1 VSSRVRRWA
10 ARRAGTAKP
19 PSASAYW
26 RSSRSNVL
34 ARPGVREL
42 SRSPAWHT
50 QITRSGAVQA
60 GKLDLAQPSR
70 SGTRALSHADSHA
83 M

>member
-1 VSSRVRRWA
+1 MSSRVRRWA

-42 SRSPAWHT
+42 SRSRAWHT
-50 QITRSGAVQA
+50 QITRLWLRVCTPESAVQDVRIA
-60 GKLDLAQPSR
+60 GSSHRLVAW
-70 SGTRALSHADSHA
+70 SGT
-83 M
+83 